1 MINLLSERTQH
12 SLRMAYYA
20 RFATVVA
27 LLSALS
33 IFAGAALVA
42 PSYFLASVDEGAA
55 RDNLASSNRML
66 ASENATGN
74 EEVLAHA
81 AEQVS
86 LMKEYLRP
94 PSVATALSALTS
106 RIPAGIVVSNVSVTP
121 GTGGTDSVSLSG
133 SAKTRDNLLSF
144 ADALR
149 ASSSLSGVSVP
160 LSQLAG
166 ETDIK
171 FTLSFSFVSHP

>member
-1 MINLLSERTQH
+1 MINLLSERTQR

-20 RFATVVA
+20 RFATVAA
-27 LLSALS
+27 LLCALAV
-33 IFAGAALVA
+33 FAGGALLA
-42 PSYFLASVDEGAA
+42 PSYFLAAVDEGAA
-55 RDNLASSNRML
+55 RDTLASSDRML
-66 ASENATGN
+66 ASESATGN
-74 EEVLAHA
+74 EEVLAQA

-86 LMKEYLRP
+86 LMKEYLRT
-94 PSVATALSALTS
+94 PSIAAALSAFTA
-106 RIPAGIVVSNVSVTP
+106 RVPGGVVVSAVSVTP
-121 GTGGTDSVSLSG
+121 GAGGTDSVSLSG
-133 SAKTRDNLLSF
+133 SAKTRNDLLSF

-171 FTLSFSFVSHP
+171 FTLSFSFAPHP